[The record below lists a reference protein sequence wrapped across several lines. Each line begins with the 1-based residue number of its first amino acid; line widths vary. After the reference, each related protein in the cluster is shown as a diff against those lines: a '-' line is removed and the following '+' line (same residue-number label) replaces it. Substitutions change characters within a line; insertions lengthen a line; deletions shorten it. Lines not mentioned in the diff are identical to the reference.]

1 MKKLTLLLML
11 MVASVSFGQL
21 KKVDM
26 SKGTSNQI
34 GKIQPMGTPLMMEL
48 TKSGDNVYT
57 FTYRDAE
64 FQTMDVYKS
73 FVLVDTGS
81 DLETLYQM
89 IVEGFATKAKEP
101 VVLELKDQFLYLR
114 FDGKVMRFVSSTDKT
129 GTITSSSAPFSK
141 KQIDKL
147 FGKEK

>member
-21 KKVDM
+21 KKVDV
-26 SKGTSNQI
+26 SKEAESEI
-34 GKIQPMGTPLMMEL
+34 GKIQPMGTPLMMKLNKAGE
-48 TKSGDNVYT
+48 NVYI
-57 FTYRDAE
+57 FTYRDAA
-64 FQTMDVYKS
+64 FQTMDEYKK

-89 IVEGFATKAKEP
+89 IVEGFTTKPKDP
-101 VVLELKDQFLYLR
+101 IVLELKDQFLYLS
-114 FDGKVMRFVSSTDKT
+114 FDGKTMRFHSSSDKKNES
-129 GTITSSSAPFSK
+129 TSSSAPFNK

-147 FGKEK
+147 FGKAK